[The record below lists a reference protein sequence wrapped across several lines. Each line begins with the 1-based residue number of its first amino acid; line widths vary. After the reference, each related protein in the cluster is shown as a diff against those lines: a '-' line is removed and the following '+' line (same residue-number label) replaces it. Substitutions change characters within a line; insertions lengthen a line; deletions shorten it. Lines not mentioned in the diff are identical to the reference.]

1 MHYIG
6 QYNTNDARQT
16 PGTSFLQFFLIRSL
30 PVRPL
35 LENELIR
42 LAGELHHIG
51 RKCVHF
57 SRFAVEQ
64 TAVLHIHRI
73 QHNMHI
79 VMRGIHISR
88 MHRPDQ
94 LVAVFEVRRNRRCII
109 DGKRPII
116 RSLIKGNYNVS
127 SRICTELIVIS
138 PQSNH
143 LRISSILNIGIQ
155 SISSASDLMI
165 PSIVAYIPRI
175 WHMSPA

>member
-30 PVRPL
+30 PVWSL
-35 LENELIR
+35 LKYKLIW
-42 LAGELHHIG
+42 LAGKFHHIVS
-51 RKCVHF
+51 KCVHF
-57 SRFAVEQ
+57 SRSAVEQ
-64 TAVLHIHRI
+64 TAVLHIYRI
-73 QHNMHI
+73 QHNMHM

-94 LVAVFEVRRNRRCII
+94 LIAVLEICGNRRRII
-109 DGKRPII
+109 DGKRRII
-116 RSLIKGNYNVS
+116 RPFIKGNYNVS
-127 SRICTELIVIS
+127 SRICTELILIS

-143 LRISSILNIGIQ
+143 LRISSLLNIGGQ
-155 SISSASDLMI
+155 SISAASDLMI

-175 WHMSPA
+175 WHTSPA